1 MFQSYYYSRHNTMSE
16 ENNTIGK
23 DIIRGHIDTI
33 VLRLL
38 AEQDRYGYEVYK
50 EVLAR
55 SGGEYELKEPSL
67 YSAFRRLEA
76 QGYIRAYWGEE
87 SQGGRRKYYA
97 ITDTGRE
104 YCVKSREAWLLA
116 KRILDKLI
124 GGN

>member
-1 MFQSYYYSRHNTMSE
+1 MSE
-16 ENNTIGK
+16 ETNTIGK

-38 AEQDRYGYEVYK
+38 SEQDRYGYEVYK

-55 SGGEYELKEPSL
+55 SGGDYELKEPSL
-67 YSAFRRLEA
+67 YSAFRRLEG
-76 QGYIRAYWGEE
+76 QGFIRAYWGEE

-104 YCVKSREAWLLA
+104 YCMRLQGDWVHA

-124 GGN
+124 GDK

>member
-1 MFQSYYYSRHNTMSE
+1 MSE
-16 ENNTIGK
+16 EIIGIGK

-38 AEQDRYGYEVYK
+38 SEQDRYGYEVYK

-55 SGGEYELKEPSL
+55 SSGEYELKEPSL

-76 QGYIRAYWGEE
+76 QGYVRAYWGEE

-97 ITDTGRE
+97 ITETGRE
-104 YCVKSREAWLLA
+104 YCAKSRADWQGV

-124 GGN
+124 GEE

>member
-1 MFQSYYYSRHNTMSE
+1 MNE
-16 ENNTIGK
+16 ETIGIGK

-55 SGGEYELKEPSL
+55 SDGEYELKEPSL
-67 YSAFRRLEA
+67 YSAFRRLET
-76 QGYIRAYWGEE
+76 QNYIHAYWGEE

-97 ITDTGRE
+97 ITDTGAE
-104 YCVKSREAWLLA
+104 YYKKLRSEWLSA
-116 KRILDKLI
+116 KKILDKLI
-124 GGN
+124 GEE

>member
-1 MFQSYYYSRHNTMSE
+1 MSE
-16 ENNTIGK
+16 QTPAIGK

-33 VLRLL
+33 VLTLL

-67 YSAFRRLEA
+67 YSAFRRLEGE
-76 QGYIRAYWGEE
+76 GYISAYWGEE

-97 ITDTGRE
+97 ITDIGRA
-104 YCVKSREAWLLA
+104 YCEQARREWKTVK
-116 KRILDKLI
+116 KILNKLI
-124 GGN
+124 GEN

>member
-1 MFQSYYYSRHNTMSE
+1 MTE
-16 ENNTIGK
+16 ENNAIGK

-67 YSAFRRLEA
+67 YSAFRRLEG

-87 SQGGRRKYYA
+87 SLGGRRKYYA
-97 ITDTGRE
+97 ITETGRE
-104 YCVKSREAWLLA
+104 YCSRSQVEWRLVK
-116 KRILDKLI
+116 KILDKLI
-124 GGN
+124 GEN

>member
-1 MFQSYYYSRHNTMSE
+1 M
-16 ENNTIGK
+16 
-23 DIIRGHIDTI
+23 IRGHIDTI

-38 AEQDRYGYEVYK
+38 AERDRYGYEIYK

-76 QGYIRAYWGEE
+76 QGHITAYWGEE

-97 ITDTGRE
+97 ITESGQG
-104 YCVKSREAWLLA
+104 LLA
-116 KRILDKLI
+116 RSRGEWRSVKRILDKLI
-124 GGN
+124 GD